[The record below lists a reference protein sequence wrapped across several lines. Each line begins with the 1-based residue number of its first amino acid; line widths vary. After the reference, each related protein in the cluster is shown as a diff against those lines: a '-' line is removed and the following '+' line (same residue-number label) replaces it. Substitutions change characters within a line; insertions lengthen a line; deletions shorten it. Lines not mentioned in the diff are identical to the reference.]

1 MWADWSTDLWVE
13 SIGDLL
19 GDNPQLAEIFEQLG
33 GAAGIVDAYF
43 ATVMGILALVTTA
56 FAIRTVLRLRAEEES
71 LRADVVLATAV
82 KREQWVRSHLLFAVV
97 GPLVMLAAAGTVA
110 GLTHGALVGDV
121 AGQAPTVIGE
131 ALIQIP
137 AVWVVL
143 GVAVALFGL
152 VPRLTPVSW
161 GVIVASLLLGQLGQI
176 LQFPQWALN
185 LSPFSH
191 IPRLTSGDFDSS
203 ALVVLTAIALILT
216 AVGVGGFRRR
226 DVMALSH
233 PTRERRVRGTAAY
246 CAGMRPATAI
256 AILILLVLILV
267 AGAFQ
272 LRAILIG

>member
-1 MWADWSTDLWVE
+1 MAGASPVRRSLLDQPRK

-19 GDNPQLAEIFEQLG
+19 GDNPQLAEIFQQLG

-82 KREQWVRSHLLFAVV
+82 KREQWVRSHLLFAVF

-110 GLTHGALVGDV
+110 GLTHGALVGDIP
-121 AGQAPTVIGE
+121 GQAPRVIGE

-152 VPRLTPVSW
+152 VPRLTSVSW

-191 IPRLTSGDFDSS
+191 IPRFTSAGFESS
-203 ALVVLTAIALILT
+203 ALVVLAAIALILT
-216 AVGVGGFRRR
+216 AIGVGGFRRR
-226 DVMALSH
+226 DVMA
-233 PTRERRVRGTAAY
+233 
-246 CAGMRPATAI
+246 
-256 AILILLVLILV
+256 
-267 AGAFQ
+267 
-272 LRAILIG
+272 